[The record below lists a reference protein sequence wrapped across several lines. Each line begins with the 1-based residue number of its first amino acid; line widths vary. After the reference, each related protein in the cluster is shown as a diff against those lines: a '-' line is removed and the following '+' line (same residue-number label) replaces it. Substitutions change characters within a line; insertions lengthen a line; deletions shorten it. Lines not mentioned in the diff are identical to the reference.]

1 MKLCAGAV
9 LGVVTLLTSSWLFAD
24 DFAAAQS
31 AEPSVDQARDA
42 LSKKADDA
50 DSAKALEQVF
60 SASEQS
66 YTLLKKGE
74 RTLTYGFDYSLLRD
88 TQIETFRASGNVIS
102 VAAQPQAQ
110 HTFTNSF
117 TFDYG
122 VWDNLTFSIRLPFVA
137 AYDTER
143 SLDTYSLGDISTS
156 LRWQPWPSVRG
167 KPSTTLYATLGLPT
181 GQSPYDIDP
190 NTTLSTGNGY
200 YSLGGGANLSY
211 VIDPVV
217 LFGSLGY
224 TYNMPVNDVNQ
235 MRGGRLLEKV
245 EPGATLSYSMGFAYA
260 LSYDVSLSTSY
271 QMAYSLKPTYTFADQ
286 AVDGTEQTSAIMNF
300 SLGLRTSPDYIV
312 NVNAGFGMTEDS
324 PDVLLGVSMPL
335 DIKGLK
341 AQ

>member
-1 MKLCAGAV
+1 MKVWGGAWLGLLALLSAGLVWADEPAV
-9 LGVVTLLTSSWLFAD
+9 
-24 DFAAAQS
+24 
-31 AEPSVDQARDA
+31 EQARDA
-42 LSKKADDA
+42 LSKKEDDA

-74 RTLTYGFDYSLLRD
+74 RTLTYGFDYSLMRD
-88 TQIETFRASGNVIS
+88 TQIQTFRANNNIVS
-102 VAAQPQAQ
+102 VAAQSEAQ

-143 SLDTYSLGDISTS
+143 SIDTYSLGDISTS

-167 KPSTTLYATLGLPT
+167 RPATTLYATLGLPT
-181 GQSPYDIDP
+181 GQSPYDINPD
-190 NTTLSTGNGY
+190 TALSTGSGY

-224 TYNMPVNDVNQ
+224 TYNLPVDDVNQ
-235 MRGGRLLEKV
+235 VRGGRLLEKV
-245 EPGATLSYSMGFAYA
+245 EPGSTVSYSMGFAYA

-271 QMAYSLKPTYTFADQ
+271 QMAYTLKPTYTFAGEE
-286 AVDGTEQTSAIMNF
+286 VDGTEQTSAIMNF

>member
-1 MKLCAGAV
+1 M
-9 LGVVTLLTSSWLFAD
+9 GVKGYAWLAMLALTVIEPVWAD
-24 DFAAAQS
+24 
-31 AEPSVDQARDA
+31 EPSVDDAREA
-42 LSKKADDA
+42 LSKKDDDA

-60 SASEQS
+60 QASEKS

-88 TQIETFRASGNVIS
+88 TQIQTVRTGNNVFS
-102 VAAQPQAQ
+102 VVAQSEAQ

-122 VWDNLTFSIRLPFVA
+122 VWDNLTFSMRLPLVA
-137 AYDTER
+137 KYDTER
-143 SLDTYSLGDISTS
+143 EIDVYSLGDISAS
-156 LRWQPWPSVRG
+156 LRWQPWSSLRG
-167 KPSTTLYATLGLPT
+167 KPVYTLYATLGLPT
-181 GQSPYDIDP
+181 GTSPYDINNDKD
-190 NTTLSTGNGY
+190 LATGSGF
-200 YSLGGGANLSY
+200 YSVGGGLNVSY
-211 VIDPVV
+211 VVDPVV

-224 TYNMPVNDVNQ
+224 TYNVPVSGIHQV
-235 MRGGRLLEKV
+235 RGGRELNKV
-245 EPGATLSYSMGFAYA
+245 DPGSAYNFSMGFAYA

-271 QMAYSLKPTYTFADQ
+271 QMSYNDKPDYTFAD
-286 AVDGTEQTSAIMNF
+286 ASFEGTEQTSAIMNF

-324 PDVLLGVSMPL
+324 PDVLLGLSMPL

>member
-1 MKLCAGAV
+1 MRVWGGTWLGLLALLSAGLVWADEPAV
-9 LGVVTLLTSSWLFAD
+9 
-24 DFAAAQS
+24 
-31 AEPSVDQARDA
+31 EQARDA
-42 LSKKADDA
+42 LSKKDDDA

-74 RTLTYGFDYSLLRD
+74 RTLTYGFDYSLTRD
-88 TQIETFRASGNVIS
+88 TQIQTFRANNSVVG
-102 VAAQPQAQ
+102 VAAQSEAQ

-122 VWDNLTFSIRLPFVA
+122 VWDNLTFSVRLPFVA

-143 SLDTYSLGDISTS
+143 SIDTYSLGDISTS
-156 LRWQPWPSVRG
+156 LRWQPWTSVRG
-167 KPSTTLYATLGLPT
+167 RPSTTLYATLGLPT

-190 NTTLSTGNGY
+190 NTALSTGNGY

-224 TYNMPVNDVNQ
+224 TYNLPVDDVHQ
-235 MRGGRLLEKV
+235 VRGGRLLEKV
-245 EPGATLSYSMGFAYA
+245 EPGSTLSYSMGFAYA

-271 QMAYSLKPTYTFADQ
+271 QMAYTLKPTYTFADEE
-286 AVDGTEQTSAIMNF
+286 VEGTEQTSAIMNF

>member
-1 MKLCAGAV
+1 MKVWGGAWLGLLALLSAGLV
-9 LGVVTLLTSSWLFAD
+9 WAD
-24 DFAAAQS
+24 
-31 AEPSVDQARDA
+31 EPSVEQARDA
-42 LSKKADDA
+42 LSKKEDDA

-74 RTLTYGFDYSLLRD
+74 RTLTYGFDYSLMRD
-88 TQIETFRASGNVIS
+88 TQIQTFRANNNIVS
-102 VAAQPQAQ
+102 VAAQSEAQ

-167 KPSTTLYATLGLPT
+167 RPATTLYATLGLPT
-181 GQSPYDIDP
+181 GQSPYDINPD
-190 NTTLSTGNGY
+190 TALSTGNGY

-224 TYNMPVNDVNQ
+224 TYNLPVDDVNQ
-235 MRGGRLLEKV
+235 VRGGRLLEKV
-245 EPGATLSYSMGFAYA
+245 EPGSTVSYSMGFAYA
-260 LSYDVSLSTSY
+260 LSYDVSLSTS
-271 QMAYSLKPTYTFADQ
+271 
-286 AVDGTEQTSAIMNF
+286 
-300 SLGLRTSPDYIV
+300 
-312 NVNAGFGMTEDS
+312 
-324 PDVLLGVSMPL
+324 
-335 DIKGLK
+335 
-341 AQ
+341 